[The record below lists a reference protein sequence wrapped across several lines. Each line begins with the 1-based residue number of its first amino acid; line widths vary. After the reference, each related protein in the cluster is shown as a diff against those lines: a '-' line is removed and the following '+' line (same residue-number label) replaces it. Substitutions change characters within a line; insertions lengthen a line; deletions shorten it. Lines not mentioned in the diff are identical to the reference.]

1 MFKPANLAYYERG
14 DQFPSFIGE
23 NLLAAIQSVLFPTLS
38 EQQDDRPRVKSM
50 MRRTTKSVSLVIC
63 PLMIGLFVVAEPLTI
78 VLLTEKWLPI
88 VPFIRI
94 MCISNMF
101 KPLTIPNAEDIKAMG
116 YSDITLKLEII
127 KKVIDIIILVV
138 SCQIGL
144 IAIAYGVAL
153 YNFICI
159 FINLYPNIKLLDYR
173 IREQIAD
180 VLPSYLTS
188 IVMGASI
195 WWIGSLGYIPIVAV
209 TIQVLLG
216 AAVYVAVNRLFKVE
230 SMMYFLDIIREKR
243 NQ

>member
-1 MFKPANLAYYERG
+1 M
-14 DQFPSFIGE
+14 
-23 NLLAAIQSVLFPTLS
+23 
-38 EQQDDRPRVKSM
+38 
-50 MRRTTKSVSLVIC
+50 
-63 PLMIGLFVVAEPLTI
+63 
-78 VLLTEKWLPI
+78 
-88 VPFIRI
+88 
-94 MCISNMF
+94 
-101 KPLTIPNAEDIKAMG
+101 
-116 YSDITLKLEII
+116 
-127 KKVIDIIILVV
+127 IDIIILVV